1 MSRLLAV
8 AAASLF
14 FSFSPSLARSG
25 LRTGLRSGLRSGLRW
40 SGFLS
45 GFIKLH
51 VVVVFF
57 GQLDEVGG
65 FLISRITSMFL
76 VDLVWM

>member
-1 MSRLLAV
+1 M

-25 LRTGLRSGLRSGLRW
+25 LRLWLRSGLRW

-51 VVVVFF
+51 VVVVFL